1 MKKFKILSLSR
12 LFTSFFKITM
22 TNSTPSPQP
31 LLEQQDPYAIL
42 ANQMYI
48 NKQNRTIEKLANQI
62 EKQNETREKCLDRCC
77 CFIIFLIVFNVLGI
91 IITICI
97 L

>member
-1 MKKFKILSLSR
+1 MKKFKILGR
-12 LFTSFFKITM
+12 LFTSFLFSAM
-22 TNSTPSPQP
+22 TNTPSPHP

-97 L
+97 F

>member
-1 MKKFKILSLSR
+1 MKKFKILGR
-12 LFTSFFKITM
+12 LFTSFLFSAM
-22 TNSTPSPQP
+22 TNTPSPLP

>member
-1 MKKFKILSLSR
+1 MKKFKILGR
-12 LFTSFFKITM
+12 LFTSFLFSAM
-22 TNSTPSPQP
+22 TNSTPSHQP

-97 L
+97 F

>member
-1 MKKFKILSLSR
+1 MKKFKILGR

-22 TNSTPSPQP
+22 TNTPSTQP
-31 LLEQQDPYAIL
+31 LLEQQDPYVIL

-62 EKQNETREKCLDRCC
+62 EKQNETQEKCSD
-77 CFIIFLIVFNVLGI
+77 
-91 IITICI
+91 
-97 L
+97 

>member
-1 MKKFKILSLSR
+1 MKKFKILSR
-12 LFTSFFKITM
+12 LFTSFFKIAM
-22 TNSTPSPQP
+22 TNSIPSHHP

-62 EKQNETREKCLDRCC
+62 EKQNETQEKCLDRCC
-77 CFIIFLIVFNVLGI
+77 CFIIFLIIFNVLGI

-97 L
+97 F